1 MKSNLSSKVV
11 IVGSSLRKKQ
21 SSRLPGPMLGALAL
35 VDLDIIYMYMYSQ
48 FRGTP
53 NIRWGA
59 LGLYASGDYHALT
72 FWIVKSYRMGTNDV
86 QIITGPGFPWIVSKP
101 HSNFADEYYYLHFT
115 DQGHEVR
122 DLIYF
127 QRWYSQ
133 SGAEQGFQHKWLWSN
148 DCAAGRKGST

>member
-53 NIRWGA
+53 T
-59 LGLYASGDYHALT
+59 S
-72 FWIVKSYRMGTNDV
+72 
-86 QIITGPGFPWIVSKP
+86 
-101 HSNFADEYYYLHFT
+101 DEVL
-115 DQGHEVR
+115 
-122 DLIYF
+122 
-127 QRWYSQ
+127 
-133 SGAEQGFQHKWLWSN
+133 
-148 DCAAGRKGST
+148 